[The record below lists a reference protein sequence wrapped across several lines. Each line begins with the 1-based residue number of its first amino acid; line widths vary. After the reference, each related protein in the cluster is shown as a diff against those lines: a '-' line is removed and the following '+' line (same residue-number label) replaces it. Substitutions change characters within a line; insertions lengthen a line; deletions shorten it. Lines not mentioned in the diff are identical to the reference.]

1 MGLGDNMRS
10 HVDHFLAYFGVS
22 IASHMPS
29 PNCRSELTP
38 FSHQFLLF
46 FGFFLFMYIT
56 INELNVAYN
65 LVRYPWGGRTNK
77 KKILQFKKN

>member
-29 PNCRSELTP
+29 PNCRSKLTP

-65 LVRYPWGGRTNK
+65 LVRYPWGGRT
-77 KKILQFKKN
+77 QKKNFAV